1 MASSIFMSDVLF
13 FLAQE
18 ILALELGRLN
28 EEFEKQKSTV
38 QYFLMPIFNYN

>member
-1 MASSIFMSDVLF
+1 MEYFMCDVLVFF

-28 EEFEKQKSTV
+28 EEFGKQKPTV
-38 QYFLMPIFNYN
+38 QYF

>member
-1 MASSIFMSDVLF
+1 MSDVLVF

-28 EEFEKQKSTV
+28 EEFEKQKPTV
-38 QYFLMPIFNYN
+38 QYF